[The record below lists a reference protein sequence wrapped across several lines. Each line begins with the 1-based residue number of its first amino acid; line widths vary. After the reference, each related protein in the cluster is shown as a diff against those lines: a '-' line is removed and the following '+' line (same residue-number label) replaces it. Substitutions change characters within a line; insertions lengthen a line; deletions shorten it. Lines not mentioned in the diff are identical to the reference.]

1 MLERITFLADFV
13 ETGSCAFFLFTSSVA
28 GITEPAHLT

>member
-13 ETGSCAFFLFTSSVA
+13 ETGSCAFFLLASSVS
-28 GITEPAHLT
+28 GITEPTHLT